1 MEDYDVIVV
10 GAGPAGSAAAKAA
23 AEKGAKTLLL
33 EEHTKIGIPQH
44 CSGLLYGTKSGVGA
58 EVLATMDKRVI
69 LSEVKKRTVF
79 SPKGKVFDI
88 PLDGKDI
95 WLLDRSLFDLQMAG
109 QASDA
114 GAEIRLN
121 TKASGLLWDGES
133 IAGVK
138 TKAKSTPEIRSKVV
152 IAADGLKSLLGGVP
166 TWAGIVSPSKK
177 IMSGMTWWLA
187 NVKDVEPGV
196 LELHVGKHGGLK
208 GWIWLERCDSFTCL
222 ADFDNYEYFEACKR
236 GDSLLS
242 RKMKDAWPVRVS
254 GWAQTLFGKPLPSK
268 VKSGLILAGAAA
280 RYYPFITCLVS
291 GRYAGQTAADA
302 IHAGDVSEKSLSP
315 YNTLCESLSE
325 PKPEIGI
332 TSFAGLSED
341 EQEEVFERMTKT
353 EGVDFDSLAI

>member
-152 IAADGLKSLLGGVP
+152 IAADGLKSLLD
-166 TWAGIVSPSKK
+166 
-177 IMSGMTWWLA
+177 WLI
-187 NVKDVEPGV
+187 
-196 LELHVGKHGGLK
+196 H
-208 GWIWLERCDSFTCL
+208 
-222 ADFDNYEYFEACKR
+222 
-236 GDSLLS
+236 
-242 RKMKDAWPVRVS
+242 
-254 GWAQTLFGKPLPSK
+254 
-268 VKSGLILAGAAA
+268 
-280 RYYPFITCLVS
+280 
-291 GRYAGQTAADA
+291 GRY
-302 IHAGDVSEKSLSP
+302 SSLRK
-315 YNTLCESLSE
+315 LSNSDCF
-325 PKPEIGI
+325 PWS
-332 TSFAGLSED
+332 TS
-341 EQEEVFERMTKT
+341 QY
-353 EGVDFDSLAI
+353 